1 MLLFDEGRNE
11 FDGLLG
17 FFIFTFLFVNIRDCK
32 WKVKLNNI
40 NVADLLVA
48 FRQWF
53 LIIFNDWFIAH
64 LIYYTEIANVFF
76 LYIIFQVY
84 NSVLMVIF
92 LHHHYHFLWNTN
104 YFWWP
109 SQPIPFHVLA
119 PLNAR
124 SHTHSLTLT
133 QVWLSNSCFWC
144 DH

>member
-53 LIIFNDWFIAH
+53 LIIFNDWFIVH
-64 LIYYTEIANVFF
+64 LIYYTEIANFF
-76 LYIIFQVY
+76 FYIY
-84 NSVLMVIF
+84 NFPSLQLSFNGHLSASPSFFMKYQLF
-92 LHHHYHFLWNTN
+92 LVTIPTNT
-104 YFWWP
+104 
-109 SQPIPFHVLA
+109 IPCTRSLECSLA
-119 PLNAR
+119 
-124 SHTHSLTLT
+124 HSLTHFDPSMT
-133 QVWLSNSCFWC
+133 V
-144 DH
+144 